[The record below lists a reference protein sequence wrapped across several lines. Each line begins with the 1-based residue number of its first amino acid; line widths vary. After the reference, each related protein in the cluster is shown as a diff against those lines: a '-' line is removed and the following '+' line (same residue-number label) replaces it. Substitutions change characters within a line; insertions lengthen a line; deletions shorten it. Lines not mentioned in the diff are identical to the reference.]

1 MPDLG
6 LDLTP
11 GTFWRAEQRALRVAQ
26 EAAAQVPAYARFL
39 RLAGYDPARLRT
51 FDDFRQL
58 PLTDKASYL
67 ARFPLPQ
74 RCRRGDLTRAHIVTL
89 SSGSAGPATLWPRYP
104 EQEGPLWAGVTGVLQ
119 EHFRVRDRWTLVV
132 LAQAIGAWG
141 FATSMKLVCQR
152 LFAQPDVRG
161 TVVSPGLNGDDVL
174 GFVEQLS
181 PEYDQTLLVSYP
193 AILPPLLAAGARRGI
208 DWRRLN
214 VSVLASGQAL
224 TEPQRE
230 EILSYL
236 GKDPERLEGCV
247 AVFGASEVAGML
259 GYESHLCLLIRR
271 LCVQRPE
278 LCEVLFGSPLLP
290 SLHQYNPLA
299 SFLEVHDGEL
309 LLTIR
314 GAVPLVRYNTHDRGG
329 LLSFEELVARCRAHG
344 LDLAAELRARG
355 HDPQRVRPL
364 PFMYAFGRSDAVIV
378 SGGNVY
384 RDEVAGALDQPA
396 LRGTT
401 TGLFELAAL
410 NDATGRTTLRVIA
423 ELRPGVVA
431 TDDLRTQYTQ
441 GILNWLLRV
450 NSIFKTV
457 YEASAGRIQV
467 DAVLVPYGGLEAR
480 GPKRA
485 RLELSENGAELAPSR
500 LPSDGPDPER
510 GD

>member
-6 LDLTP
+6 LDLASGAP
-11 GTFWRAEQRALRVAQ
+11 GRAEQRALRVAQ

-39 RLAGYDPARLRT
+39 RLAGYEPARLRT
-51 FDDFRQL
+51 IDDFRQL
-58 PLTDKASYL
+58 PITDKASYL
-67 ARFPLPQ
+67 ARYPLPQ

-104 EQEGPLWAGVTGVLQ
+104 EQEGPLLAAVSGVLQ
-119 EHFRVRDRWTLVV
+119 EHFRVRQRWTLVV

-174 GFVEQLS
+174 GFVEQLG

-193 AILPPLLAAGARRGI
+193 AILPPLLAAGARRGL

-214 VSVLASGQAL
+214 TCVLASGQAL
-224 TEPQRE
+224 SEPQRE
-230 EILSYL
+230 EILGYL
-236 GKDPERLEGCV
+236 GRDPERLEGCV

-259 GYESHLCLLIRR
+259 GYESVLCLLLRR
-271 LCVQRPE
+271 LCVRRPE
-278 LCEVLFGSPLLP
+278 LCEALFGSPQLP

-299 SFLEVHDGEL
+299 SYLEVHDGEL

-329 LLSFEELVARCRAHG
+329 LLSFEELVARCRAQG
-344 LDLAAELRARG
+344 IDLAAELRARG
-355 HDPQRVRPL
+355 HDPRSVRPL

-384 RDEVAGALDQPA
+384 RDEVAGALDQPP
-396 LRGTT
+396 LRATA
-401 TGLFELAAL
+401 TGLFDLAAHQ
-410 NDATGRTTLRVIA
+410 DAAGHTTLHVTA
-423 ELRPGVVA
+423 ELRPGVVPTA
-431 TDDLRTQYTQ
+431 ELRAQYAQ
-441 GILNWLLRV
+441 GIREWLRHV
-450 NSIFKTV
+450 NSIFRTV
-457 YEASAGRIQV
+457 YEASDGRIQV
-467 DAVLVPYGGLEAR
+467 AAELVPYGALAAR
-480 GPKRA
+480 GPKQA
-485 RLELSENGAELAPSR
+485 RLELSEPAAAPAATDRDGAPDWS
-500 LPSDGPDPER
+500 GPL
-510 GD
+510 G